1 MLRRHLAEFPNPPVL
16 GASFERRQHLGIENE
31 VLGSLTQWINER
43 GKATVGHG
51 EKGSVRGNKRFGFP
65 NSSLVLTEGGSARMW
80 DGTLSYSS
88 MQNGKSDLEP
98 WTWVQAWVYALS
110 GDMPLSWVRNL
121 YPCLLQFMVLVTVLL
136 LLSQQWWW
144 ELMLWSTSVPRSLH
158 LAYRNKISSFLRLKI
173 VEVSYFNCC
182 LNLAR
187 CALVSCFFFPFETWS
202 PATCYLDLSKKKK
215 KKGQRNVNSVGR
227 TAEFSILMPVG
238 DTDRVGPWAQLA
250 LINR

>member
-1 MLRRHLAEFPNPPVL
+1 M
-16 GASFERRQHLGIENE
+16 Q
-31 VLGSLTQWINER
+31 R

-88 MQNGKSDLEP
+88 MQNGKSDLEL

-136 LLSQQWWW
+136 LLSQQWGW

-158 LAYRNKISSFLRLKI
+158 LAYRNKIGSFLRLKI

-182 LNLAR
+182 LNLASV
-187 CALVSCFFFPFETWS
+187 LWFHGFFFFPFETWS
-202 PATCYLDLSKKKK
+202 PAMCYLDLSEKK
-215 KKGQRNVNSVGR
+215 KKGKGMLTVWEGR
-227 TAEFSILMPVG
+227 RDSLSFQS
-238 DTDRVGPWAQLA
+238 
-250 LINR
+250 